1 MTTESYRFTE
11 RYPSRRQPGAG
22 FFLAAGLVLG
32 ATLPAVVYVASGGT
46 QPCRHDMR
54 CALYPAGETEIEQAP
69 GPWRYLSASNAPAAL
84 ESRLVCYS
92 GRRVQP

>member
-22 FFLAAGLVLG
+22 FFSPPDSCSAQP
-32 ATLPAVVYVASGGT
+32 LPAVVYVASGGT